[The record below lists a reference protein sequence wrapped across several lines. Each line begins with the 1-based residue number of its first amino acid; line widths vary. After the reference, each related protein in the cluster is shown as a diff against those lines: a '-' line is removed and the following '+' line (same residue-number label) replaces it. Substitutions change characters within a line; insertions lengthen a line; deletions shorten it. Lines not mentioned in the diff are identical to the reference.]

1 MCSLC
6 SKGILWCLAPTRWH
20 WVFSFCELGG
30 AFLNWNYFNALFF
43 KQLLWGLEAGSML
56 WFGLVVLEAFL
67 SSLCSLAHTFI
78 LLPSGNAWR
87 KKCSVVH
94 VFTSPVSG
102 LNECASSGNYGWV
115 WCVVLREI
123 CSLLFLLE
131 IRHIT
136 GIPNNEHLGQETT

>member
-1 MCSLC
+1 MRFRGWVDALIWPCSPGVIPKQFMQFGTQLYPAAIRKCLEKEVQCC
-6 SKGILWCLAPTRWH
+6 SR
-20 WVFSFCELGG
+20 
-30 AFLNWNYFNALFF
+30 
-43 KQLLWGLEAGSML
+43 
-56 WFGLVVLEAFL
+56 
-67 SSLCSLAHTFI
+67 
-78 LLPSGNAWR
+78 
-87 KKCSVVH
+87 VH

-102 LNECASSGNYGWV
+102 LNECIFWKLWMS